1 MPPLHLV
8 MAPRT
13 RLAASL
19 LARTDPGRDLA
30 IVVRH
35 DGDEQWAAE
44 TYPGI
49 ARVRT
54 DAARPL
60 AAAYDDVVVHACALG
75 AMTPVP
81 TSTLADDSAALV
93 RDIDFIGR
101 VVDHGSPSVH
111 VVFVSTVL
119 ALSPRRERQYYAGW
133 KCIAEYELVRRFRAN
148 PAVRVSVVY
157 PGRITEERSLR
168 APKSMIYTPYDALA
182 ARLDRL
188 GREGGEFR
196 QVVGAD
202 ARAWLAVRGI
212 RTMSSAFMPQKLPDA
227 TFDDA
232 VSPAALLR

>member
-1 MPPLHLV
+1 MRALDLV

-19 LARTDPGRDLA
+19 LALSDPDRDRA

-35 DGDEQWAAE
+35 DADERWAAE
-44 TYPGI
+44 THPEI

-54 DAARPL
+54 DAAEPL
-60 AAAYDDVVVHACALG
+60 AAAYDEVVVHACALG
-75 AMTPVP
+75 AMTAVP
-81 TSTLADDSAALV
+81 TSTLAGDSAALV
-93 RDIDFIGR
+93 RDIDFISR
-101 VVDHGSPSVH
+101 LVDQGTPSVH

-168 APKSMIYTPYDALA
+168 APKSMIYTPYDVLA

-188 GREGGEFR
+188 GRDAGETR

-212 RTMSSAFMPQKLPDA
+212 RTISSVFVGQKLPDA
-227 TFDDA
+227 TFD
-232 VSPAALLR
+232 